1 MNDFSSMMADP
12 IHQNNPTVALNM
24 LETALTNRNVPL
36 AKHYIDILQD
46 LIRKENA
53 LKTLLSVGKWVHASR
68 ANQHLNFEPS
78 APPLVENDD
87 ERNDNWVSNLMVK
100 CQEEG

>member
-1 MNDFSSMMADP
+1 
-12 IHQNNPTVALNM
+12 M